1 VYGSASRDALVE
13 GLNPEQRQAVETVSG
28 PLLVLAGAGSGKTRV
43 LTNRIANLVANH
55 EIAPYEILAIT
66 FTNRAAREMVDRV
79 AQALG
84 NRARHTWVMTFHAA
98 CARILRREAEHLG
111 YRSSFSIYD
120 AADQVRLVRDVLET
134 ELNLDTKRYPPRG
147 IHEQISSAKN
157 RQCGPEAFA
166 QEASGFFDET
176 VAKVYAGYQRRL
188 VAAGAMDFDD
198 LLFNAVTL
206 LEDVPDVR
214 SRWQRRFQHV
224 MVDEYQDTNHAQY
237 RIVRALAVEH
247 RNVCVVGDPDQSIY
261 SWRGADIRN
270 ILDFER
276 DFPGGEVI
284 RLEQNYRSTQR
295 ILDGANGVIEKNRE
309 RQPKRL
315 WSALGDGEPV
325 RVVEASDENA
335 EARYVCGRINEE
347 LERGG
352 SASDVAV
359 FYRTHAQSRALEDG
373 LRRLDISYRV
383 VGGSRFYDRA
393 EIKDALAYLQLVAN
407 PADDVA
413 ARRILNSP
421 RRGIG
426 TSSEQRLA
434 ELAQA
439 LGEPF
444 REAVRRAPE
453 VLSAAPARKAAEF
466 SDLVDQWQLL
476 GDAEG
481 VGGLLDR
488 ILDDSG
494 YRDAL
499 REERTVEARG
509 RLENLEEFLGVAR
522 EYDLRARIVAED
534 TRELDADGDL
544 PPDEDEPI
552 APGLTAFLQEMSL
565 QTSADED
572 DDDRRGQV
580 TLMTIHNA
588 KGLEFPSVFMIG
600 MEDNVFPHI
609 RSLEEQNV
617 EEERRLCYVGM
628 TRAERSLTMVY
639 CRERTLYGRTSANP
653 PSMFL
658 AEIPAALVTHER
670 LAGRRL
676 QTFSSGAIEAARA
689 RAGAASLASGQR
701 PAVTVGIRRR
711 EDIPQLATGDAVRHR
726 AWGDGI
732 VIGVASAEEVVVRFP
747 EQGEKRLHIAYAPIE
762 KI

>member
-1 VYGSASRDALVE
+1 M
-13 GLNPEQRQAVETVSG
+13 
-28 PLLVLAGAGSGKTRV
+28 
-43 LTNRIANLVANH
+43 LTNRVANFVLH
-55 EIAPYEILAIT
+55 HDVAPYEILAIT

-79 AQALG
+79 ARILG
-84 NRARHTWVMTFHAA
+84 NRARHAWVMTFHAA

-147 IHEQISSAKN
+147 IHERISSAKN
-157 RQCGPEAFA
+157 RHCGPEAFA
-166 QEASGFFDET
+166 KEAAGFFDET

-188 VAAGAMDFDD
+188 VQAGAMDFDD
-198 LLFNAVTL
+198 LLYNAVTL

-237 RIVRALAVEH
+237 RIVRALAAEH
-247 RNVCVVGDPDQSIY
+247 QNVCVVGDPDQSIY
-261 SWRGADIRN
+261 SWRGADVRN
-270 ILDFER
+270 ILDFGR

-325 RVVEASDENA
+325 RVVEAADENA
-335 EARYVCGRINEE
+335 EARYVCGRINDE

-373 LRRLDISYRV
+373 LRRLDIAYRV
-383 VGGSRFYDRA
+383 IGGSRFYDRA
-393 EIKDALAYLQLVAN
+393 EIKDALAYLQVVAN

-413 ARRILNSP
+413 VRRILNSP

-426 TSSEQRLA
+426 SSSEQRLA
-434 ELAQA
+434 EYAQA
-439 LGEPF
+439 VGEPF
-444 REAVRRAPE
+444 TEALRQADGL
-453 VLSAAPARKAAEF
+453 LSAAPGRRALEF
-466 SDLVDQWQLL
+466 SQLL
-476 GDAEG
+476 EQWRLVGDGDG
-481 VGGLLDR
+481 VGALLDR

-509 RLENLEEFLGVAR
+509 RLENLKELVGVAR

-534 TRELDADGDL
+534 TRELDAAAAGAV
-544 PPDEDEPI
+544 PDEEEPI
-552 APGLTAFLQEMSL
+552 APGLAAFLQEMSL
-565 QTSADED
+565 QTSADEV
-572 DDDRRGQV
+572 DDDRRGQA

-588 KGLEFPSVFMIG
+588 RGS
-600 MEDNVFPHI
+600 
-609 RSLEEQNV
+609 S
-617 EEERRLCYVGM
+617 
-628 TRAERSLTMVY
+628 S
-639 CRERTLYGRTSANP
+639 P
-653 PSMFL
+653 PCS
-658 AEIPAALVTHER
+658 
-670 LAGRRL
+670 
-676 QTFSSGAIEAARA
+676 
-689 RAGAASLASGQR
+689 
-701 PAVTVGIRRR
+701 
-711 EDIPQLATGDAVRHR
+711 
-726 AWGDGI
+726 
-732 VIGVASAEEVVVRFP
+732 
-747 EQGEKRLHIAYAPIE
+747 
-762 KI
+762 